1 MKKETCVSLL
11 VYLGGPFGIG
21 QNKKKK
27 HAKMLILETYRK
39 QENGCWRRKK
49 KLMRLAEFW
58 VFAVIKLSIQPS
70 GATRVNE
77 QSVKHKKENK

>member
-1 MKKETCVSLL
+1 MAADV
-11 VYLGGPFGIG
+11 G
-21 QNKKKK
+21 
-27 HAKMLILETYRK
+27 
-39 QENGCWRRKK
+39 KK